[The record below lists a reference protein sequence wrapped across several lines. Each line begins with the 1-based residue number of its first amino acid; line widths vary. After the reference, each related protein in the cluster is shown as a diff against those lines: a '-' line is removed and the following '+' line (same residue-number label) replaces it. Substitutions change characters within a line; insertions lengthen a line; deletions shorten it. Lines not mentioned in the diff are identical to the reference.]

1 MTNHILFIRFWCF
14 YVCVCVCS
22 ASMAQ
27 TNSRTV
33 MGKCERKNHPK
44 CVDHAVHAHSH
55 THRHQLCDNVRKAGK
70 KVRCLTEFSGK
81 KESNSQRRKQMSVNC
96 ALKESNREIYA
107 LEEVAVFRANHFEP
121 VVPLLIR
128 PQPYTRAIVYN
139 VCWLLSCTNIKR
151 HKTAKKPFHWNFRRT
166 IQSTPHKLYQH
177 IFTYRSGAIYR
188 CVCFVLLMDAHTS
201 LQSVRFAHFLDY
213 HQLLFCMGL
222 CFVFSFVCVCAV
234 YAFKLGYSIWNLC
247 KERCAAKKRKTTRK
261 RSIFIWNINL
271 SGCVLWK

>member
-1 MTNHILFIRFWCF
+1 MS
-14 YVCVCVCS
+14 VCVFGVNGSNQFKNGYGKMWKEEPSEICWPCC
-22 ASMAQ
+22 
-27 TNSRTV
+27 SRT
-33 MGKCERKNHPK
+33 
-44 CVDHAVHAHSH
+44 H
-55 THRHQLCDNVRKAGK
+55 THQLCDNVRKAGK

-222 CFVFSFVCVCAV
+222 CFVFSFVCVCCVCVQARL
-234 YAFKLGYSIWNLC
+234 FNL
-247 KERCAAKKRKTTRK
+247 K
-261 RSIFIWNINL
+261 F
-271 SGCVLWK
+271 V

>member
-1 MTNHILFIRFWCF
+1 MLSLFDYPRRQINDQSHIIYKILVLLCL
-14 YVCVCVCS
+14 CVCVFGVNGSNQFKNGYGKMWKEEPSEMCWPCC
-22 ASMAQ
+22 
-27 TNSRTV
+27 SRT
-33 MGKCERKNHPK
+33 
-44 CVDHAVHAHSH
+44 H
-55 THRHQLCDNVRKAGK
+55 THQLCDNVRKAGK

-222 CFVFSFVCVCAV
+222 CFVFSFVCVCCVCVQARL
-234 YAFKLGYSIWNLC
+234 FNL
-247 KERCAAKKRKTTRK
+247 K
-261 RSIFIWNINL
+261 F
-271 SGCVLWK
+271 V